1 MTRLVDEN
9 GAPRYL
15 IVEFSKT
22 EAEQPAQDCT
32 VQAAAQGEKTKGL
45 RDACK
50 MKGLTKA
57 QILALHAAMVRGFGG
72 TDGLRKESLLD
83 SALNAPL
90 QAFSG
95 AEAYPS
101 MARLGFGLIGNRA
114 FLDETSGRARTRCWF
129 FSRSTGSKW
138 STRRRS

>member
-57 QILALHAAMVRGFGG
+57 LVFLAVNGIEMEYAQEELIAIILLMASDRADCGALA
-72 TDGLRKESLLD
+72 
-83 SALNAPL
+83 
-90 QAFSG
+90 Q
-95 AEAYPS
+95 
-101 MARLGFGLIGNRA
+101 
-114 FLDETSGRARTRCWF
+114 
-129 FSRSTGSKW
+129 
-138 STRRRS
+138 

>member
-22 EAEQPAQDCT
+22 EAEQPAQ
-32 VQAAAQGEKTKGL
+32 GEKTKGL

-50 MKGLTKA
+50 MKGLTKT

-72 TDGLRKESLLD
+72 TDGLRNESLLD
-83 SALNAPL
+83 SALNAPF

-101 MARLGFGLIGNRA
+101 IL
-114 FLDETSGRARTRCWF
+114 
-129 FSRSTGSKW
+129 
-138 STRRRS
+138 